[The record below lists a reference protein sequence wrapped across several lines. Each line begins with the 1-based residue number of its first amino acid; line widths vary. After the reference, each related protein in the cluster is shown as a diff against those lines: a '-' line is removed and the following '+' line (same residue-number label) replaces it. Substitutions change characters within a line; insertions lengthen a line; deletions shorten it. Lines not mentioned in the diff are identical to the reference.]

1 MDPRFRKQKKNN
13 IKVAVDGRFKSLL
26 DDSEFDSI
34 DVNGIGVSESV
45 ESRRVVDKYGRSL
58 KSNRIRKDQIS
69 TRQRSGI
76 IGKLY
81 ELGQQQS
88 EETNAPADVQGVIE
102 DGDDVESPAVDLA
115 RGIGIASDSDS
126 NSDSD
131 IQQQG
136 EESSISDL
144 DGNSE
149 DDGDFDVVQMSK
161 DAVDSDAGDDS
172 EEVVDE
178 MEILDQVPD
187 RVPIMEDA
195 TPRLALVNVDWENLN
210 SHDIMRIM
218 NAFKPA
224 GGSVLKVA
232 VYKSSFG
239 KQRLAEEELY
249 GPPKEIFNTS
259 QIGKAD
265 DDQSDN
271 DEEYQSED
279 LENQLPSDGQN
290 DKLLQNSSHEE
301 TFNVVALRKY
311 QLERLRYYYAIITC
325 DSKETSSAIYQ
336 ECDQLEFEHS
346 TTQLD
351 LRFVPEEEQF
361 NEDDIRDQCSFEDF
375 DQANQKNSRSIITEL
390 RNKANQTNYLGFSA
404 VKCSWDDD
412 APERK
417 VMKKKWTKEELQQI
431 DFNTYLAS
439 DVSLSTSSS
448 SSGEEG
454 DTDLSD
460 ESDAEDLQ
468 EDVLKSGQVNDSNS
482 QASNSI
488 IKQNK
493 NKKNNKWSK
502 KEAMRSKYLS
512 LLQGGGS
519 DSDSNA
525 DGNGSDGSMQ
535 EEMEISF
542 APGLS
547 DVAQRLLDSKKL
559 REQQQG
565 ETVFE
570 KYLREKSEKRK
581 ELKKQKKSLWIADN
595 GRKDVEYDVD
605 DDDIPAEYRDDA
617 FFKQDIYGADF
628 DAPGHQISAGGPMSG
643 QKSNKTSKK
652 RKSDQKDASNNN
664 NNNTDLELLML
675 DERFDGNQQEDS
687 EEDFS
692 YRKSKKGNKKKLKQ
706 KKLKGS
712 NDQSSQQP
720 PYEID
725 DRFKALRDN
734 PEYALDPTSSKFQE
748 MKKALK

>member
-13 IKVAVDGRFKSLL
+13 IKVAVDDRFKSLL
-26 DDSEFDSI
+26 NDPEFDSI
-34 DVNGIGVSESV
+34 DVNGVGASQGVEN
-45 ESRRVVDKYGRSL
+45 RRVVDKYGRSL

-69 TRQRSGI
+69 TRQHSGI

-81 ELGQQQS
+81 ELGQQKS
-88 EETNAPADVQGVIE
+88 EEIDAPAGIPDDIE

-126 NSDSD
+126 DSDSD
-131 IQQQG
+131 IQQQQ
-136 EESSISDL
+136 ERSYISDVDGDSEE
-144 DGNSE
+144 DGN
-149 DDGDFDVVQMSK
+149 FDVVQMSK
-161 DAVDSDAGDDS
+161 DALDSDAGDDS

-195 TPRLALVNVDWENLN
+195 TPRLALVNVDWDNLN

-239 KQRLAEEELY
+239 KKRLAEEELY
-249 GPPKEIFNTS
+249 GPPKEIFNSS
-259 QIGKAD
+259 QNGKAD
-265 DDQSDN
+265 DGNQSEYDDN
-271 DEEYQSED
+271 DEKYQSED
-279 LENQLPSDGQN
+279 LEDQLQSSDGQN

-390 RNKANQTNYLGFSA
+390 RNKANQTNYLGYSA

-439 DVSLSTSSS
+439 DVSLSSSS
-448 SSGEEG
+448 SSEEED
-454 DTDLSD
+454 DTDLSN

-468 EDVLKSGQVNDSNS
+468 EDVLNTGQVNGSNS
-482 QASNSI
+482 QSFNQI
-488 IKQNK
+488 TKQKKSKK
-493 NKKNNKWSK
+493 NKGNK
-502 KEAMRSKYLS
+502 KEVMRSKYLS

-547 DVAQRLLDSKKL
+547 DVAQKLLDAKKQ

-581 ELKKQKKSLWIADN
+581 ELKKQKKSQSLADD
-595 GRKDVEYDVD
+595 GRKDVDHD
-605 DDDIPAEYRDDA
+605 DEDIPAEYRDDA
-617 FFKQDIYGADF
+617 FFQQDIYGTDF
-628 DAPGHQISAGGPMSG
+628 DAPGHQVSATVGKRPG
-643 QKSNKTSKK
+643 KTSKK
-652 RKSDQKDASNNN
+652 RKSDQKDVGS
-664 NNNTDLELLML
+664 NNTDLELLML

-692 YRKSKKGNKKKLKQ
+692 YRKSKKGNKKHKQ
-706 KKLKGS
+706 KKLKGA